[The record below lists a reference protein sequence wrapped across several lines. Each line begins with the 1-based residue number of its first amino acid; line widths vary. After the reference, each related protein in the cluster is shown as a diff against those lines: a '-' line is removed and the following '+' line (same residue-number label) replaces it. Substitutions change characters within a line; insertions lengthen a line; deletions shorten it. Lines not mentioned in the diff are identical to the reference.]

1 MRHPTPTRVDEA
13 MLAAQRAAFLPDD
26 VRHLSAD
33 DRPLPIGSG
42 ATNSQPSTVRA
53 MLTLLDVQ
61 PGAAVLDV
69 GTGSGWTTAILAHLV
84 GASGRV
90 TGVELEPALVEMGRR
105 NLGVQPNAVIHQAH
119 PGQLGW
125 PQDAPYDRILVS
137 AMADR
142 IPDQLFAQLASGG
155 TMVIPVDSRMLVVR
169 AGANGIDITE
179 HGRYRFVPLRG

>member
-1 MRHPTPTRVDEA
+1 
-13 MLAAQRAAFLPDD
+13 
-26 VRHLSAD
+26 
-33 DRPLPIGSG
+33 
-42 ATNSQPSTVRA
+42 
-53 MLTLLDVQ
+53 
-61 PGAAVLDV
+61 
-69 GTGSGWTTAILAHLV
+69 
-84 GASGRV
+84 
-90 TGVELEPALVEMGRR
+90 MGRR

-142 IPDQLFAQLASGG
+142 IPDQLLAQLASGG